1 MNPDDEIKALK
12 EERGALKSQ
21 LVVGMDKEE
30 RIAIHQR
37 IIAIDQQITGWIGR
51 LPPPSYVIASQ
62 ASQAVPLLDMLPVAK
77 LVEIAIAPRLTSA
90 SSTRM
95 PHFRA
100 SVEGFYNAS
109 SCIVLSSI
117 FPRAAAHHRRWT
129 HEQGLSSYFP
139 WIAAHIYP
147 HAQKETAV
155 QLGIE
160 IDDAMNGLPL
170 MKCVEKRFDD
180 GTLCFVPSAVT
191 ALNVTITVLVSR
203 EIQDEWLVYEN
214 TSTRAD
220 KQNVLDERGRKIC
233 FGQLHKKTVVI
244 SPKPFLRCL
253 LLKQYSAHRA
263 HPEEFDKPDATIL
276 GACKDPAIVREWFE
290 KMET

>member
-1 MNPDDEIKALK
+1 MNPAADEIKVLK

-21 LVVGMDKEE
+21 LVVGISEQKEL
-30 RIAIHQR
+30 AIHGR
-37 IIAIDQQITGWIGR
+37 IIAIDQQITA
-51 LPPPSYVIASQ
+51 LYHVI
-62 ASQAVPLLDMLPVAK
+62 ASQAVPLLDIVEVDMLPVAR

-90 SSTRM
+90 SSTRV
-95 PHFRA
+95 PRFRA
-100 SVEGFYNAS
+100 DVAEFYNAS

-155 QLGIE
+155 QLRIE

-180 GTLCFVPSAVT
+180 GTLCFVPSVVT

-203 EIQDEWLVYEN
+203 EIQDEWLVYED

-220 KQNVLDERGRKIC
+220 KQNVLDEHGRKIC

-253 LLKQYSAHRA
+253 LLKQYSAQRA

-290 KMET
+290 KMES